1 MTRLVA
7 MILVMLASASL
18 AHAQGA
24 PQVPA
29 PAAAATGEGAVAA
42 VPAIPAPQGQMQ
54 PMDGQPPQMQPPVA
68 GAVPAVPTGAT
79 PAAAPDR
86 QSMMREIQEQG
97 REATM
102 KANAL
107 RATDPAG
114 ANKIIQDYYEM
125 RNEKMKQ
132 IKELDKAARVK
143 AVEERAQ
150 KREQAKVKQAAAQAE
165 RAAVK
170 RDARN
175 ARDKQQ
181 EVGGRGFPRDK
192 SSGANTQ

>member
-7 MILVMLASASL
+7 MILVMLASTSL

-24 PQVPA
+24 PQVSP

-68 GAVPAVPTGAT
+68 GAVPTGAT
-79 PAAAPDR
+79 PAAAAPDR

-165 RAAVK
+165 RAAVQ